1 MIASC
6 TQVTHGEVICVACP
20 QLARHEAA
28 KVKPGSLE
36 AKNKR
41 PDVQFA
47 KK

>member
-1 MIASC
+1 MCCS
-6 TQVTHGEVICVACP
+6 

-36 AKNKR
+36 AKQRK
-41 PDVQFA
+41 PDIQYA